1 MMVVQFLQETA
12 QCWLGKRLVPV
23 TGVLQSRLIKVMPY
37 EYLVMALTSMNI
49 LIWLHHLQPC
59 QACPMH
65 VACMSHLD
73 LNAVGGPTA
82 GGFPF
87 AGLVM

>member
-49 LIWLHHLQPC
+49 LIWLHH
-59 QACPMH
+59 
-65 VACMSHLD
+65 SHLD